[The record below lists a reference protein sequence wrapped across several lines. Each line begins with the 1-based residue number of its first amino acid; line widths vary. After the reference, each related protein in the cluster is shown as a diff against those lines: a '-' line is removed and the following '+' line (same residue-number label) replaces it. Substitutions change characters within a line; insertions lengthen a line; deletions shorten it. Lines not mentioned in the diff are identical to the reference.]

1 MRNLK
6 KFLAL
11 VLAVMMTF
19 SLMVTANAITTDAAV
34 TDKDSITDEF
44 KEAVAV
50 LNGLGIITGYED
62 GTFRPEKPISRQE
75 TTCTPPPTTSSSS
88 PT

>member
-11 VLAVMMTF
+11 VLALMMTF
-19 SLMVTANAITTDAAV
+19 SLMVTANAAIDTNAAV
-34 TDKDSITDEF
+34 TDKDSITEEF

-50 LNGLGIITGYED
+50 LNGLKIITGYED
-62 GTFRPEKPISRQE
+62 GTFRPDKIISRQ
-75 TTCTPPPTTSSSS
+75 
-88 PT
+88 